1 MLAAGTVLVRVP
13 LGVVGIIYE
22 SRPNVTVDAG
32 ALCLMSGNASILRGG
47 AEAAESSRALHACVV
62 EGLLALAIFALC
74 RSVLGRLG
82 VLGRI
87 WHPALFEVCLFLSI
101 VSLLVLLR

>member
-1 MLAAGTVLVRVP
+1 MLAEISIG
-13 LGVVGIIYE
+13 GVYLAPI
-22 SRPNVTVDAG
+22 
-32 ALCLMSGNASILRGG
+32 
-47 AEAAESSRALHACVV
+47 VV